1 MSSCIDS
8 LVSLTNYIQGGFL
21 NKAVTLCAFL
31 DIEGAFDNVIPSILV
46 EGLQKLGIPARTRKF
61 ISNLTFERSIYFVCE
76 GELQGPFT
84 SLKGTPQGSALS
96 PLLFNLYCAD
106 INSCLHEDSNLLQ
119 YADDIVIFSIS
130 LNEEEAR
137 HSIQISLNNIF
148 AYLRSR
154 GLDLS
159 PTKSKWLLFSRRRNA
174 RPDLALSI
182 RGQDIPRVTSFTFL
196 GIILDSKLKGKEH
209 LKHLIKKGRNL
220 TNILS
225 VLAGTRWGSH
235 PRLMLCLYRAI
246 FRSAIEY
253 GCQIFKLKGN
263 QCEFQQL
270 ERLVNRNM
278 RIALGYRKSTAINVL
293 MAEAKETPLNLRF
306 DLMSSRFIFRT
317 MMNSTTLQ
325 SFKYVENVSYS
336 PTRRSQALNSIPIL
350 KRYVTQKYA
359 MNIIRRSN
367 KPLAYNFC
375 LDSYTYVHPID
386 ESMTSMPRDSS
397 SLVFRTRFRELST
410 TYSAKGPLVFT
421 DSSKSEDGGSVG
433 AGVYYS
439 KDLNWIIKDKLPP
452 EASVFSAEAWAIIR
466 AILLVED
473 RCCDTFT
480 IFSDSLSVLRAISS
494 HQRKDVNYL
503 VFEIRDL
510 LRKMVN
516 NGFTINLVWVP
527 GHKGIY
533 GNERADELAR
543 EAALRGRRPKF
554 KIPYHDLL
562 ALSRDSHKRKFQA
575 YLDHS
580 ASYKGQLF
588 DNYYRNTLSKPWF
601 YDKSLNREEI
611 VTISRIRS
619 NHYNLAY
626 SLHRK
631 GIVDSPSCFC
641 GDPRQDINHIIFY
654 CRLCIGKS
662 AKLRSYIKKHFPLS
676 PIDMHHILKNPPP
689 TLCRL
694 IVAYLKSLNLKV

>member
-1 MSSCIDS
+1 
-8 LVSLTNYIQGGFL
+8 
-21 NKAVTLCAFL
+21 
-31 DIEGAFDNVIPSILV
+31 
-46 EGLQKLGIPARTRKF
+46 
-61 ISNLTFERSIYFVCE
+61 
-76 GELQGPFT
+76 
-84 SLKGTPQGSALS
+84 
-96 PLLFNLYCAD
+96 
-106 INSCLHEDSNLLQ
+106 
-119 YADDIVIFSIS
+119 
-130 LNEEEAR
+130 
-137 HSIQISLNNIF
+137 
-148 AYLRSR
+148 
-154 GLDLS
+154 
-159 PTKSKWLLFSRRRNA
+159 
-174 RPDLALSI
+174 
-182 RGQDIPRVTSFTFL
+182 
-196 GIILDSKLKGKEH
+196 
-209 LKHLIKKGRNL
+209 
-220 TNILS
+220 
-225 VLAGTRWGSH
+225 
-235 PRLMLCLYRAI
+235 MLCLYRAI

-278 RIALGYRKSTAINVL
+278 RITLGYRKSTPINVL
-293 MAEAKETPLNLRF
+293 MAEAKETPLNLKF

-317 MMNSTTLQ
+317 MSKMNFTTLQ
-325 SFKYVENVSYS
+325 SFKYVENISYS

-359 MNIIRRSN
+359 MNIMRRSN

-386 ESMTSMPRDSS
+386 ESMTSVPRDSS

-421 DSSKSEDGGSVG
+421 DGSKSKDGGSVG
-433 AGVYYS
+433 AGVYS
-439 KDLNWIIKDKLPP
+439 KDLNWIIKDKLPS

-473 RCCDTFT
+473 RCCDTST

-562 ALSRDSHKRKFQA
+562 ALSRDTHKRKFQA

-580 ASYKGQLF
+580 ASFKGQLF

-611 VTISRIRS
+611 VTISRICS

-662 AKLRSYIKKHFPLS
+662 AKLHSYIKPLS
-676 PIDMHHILKNPPP
+676 TISYRYAPYTQEPSSHSLPLNY
-689 TLCRL
+689 RL
-694 IVAYLKSLNLKV
+694 LKVSQPKGVIFMYTCSALRGMRGRVIPLFSHQAALRLACSRYLLQFRFWLESPPSSVARATQIRRIE